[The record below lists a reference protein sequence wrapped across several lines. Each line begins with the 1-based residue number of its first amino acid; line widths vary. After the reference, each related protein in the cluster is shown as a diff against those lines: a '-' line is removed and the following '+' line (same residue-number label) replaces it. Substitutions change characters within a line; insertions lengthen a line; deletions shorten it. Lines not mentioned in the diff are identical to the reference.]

1 MPMCYTYIALGLG
14 DLGGCACGVVL
25 TKKLFLVTTETSG
38 DLLGGRLVAELK
50 EMVKDLQITGVGG
63 EKLLAEGM
71 APIYQVSDF
80 NVMGLF
86 EVLSQLKRLKAMF
99 KHLVN
104 EVKKQKPDIIVL
116 VDAPDFNLRFAKAV
130 RKLGIPVIYYV
141 SPQVWAWRKGRAKT
155 VAKIVDHLMV
165 LFSFE
170 VDIYKNLGLD
180 VTWVGHP
187 LVDELKSDEDRDTFI
202 RQWGLDKT
210 KPLVSLAP
218 GSRVSEVDRLLP
230 AMAEV
235 ARQREDR
242 YQFALPLA
250 PSIERKHVEDI
261 LAGAP
266 VAILPSQ
273 MRSLMR
279 HADAAVVASGT
290 ATLETALLHT
300 PMIVGYKMKNLSY
313 WLARMLVRVPHIALA
328 NIVLDTRVAP
338 ELIQGDFK
346 PELILPELDDM
357 VTNGK
362 RRDAMIAE
370 YKRLDRILG
379 GGGAAKKAA
388 EVLKGFLK

>member
-1 MPMCYTYIALGLG
+1 MCYTYIALGLG